1 MQRPSATPG
10 PGPAASE
17 AGEEVKQE
25 QVDPTSVSLIATSDE
40 RL

>member
-10 PGPAASE
+10 PGPGPGPVASE

-25 QVDPTSVSLIATSDE
+25 PTDPTSVCSSHPQ
-40 RL
+40 